1 MEERLLRA
9 LGGLSLQP
17 PPGRFRGRLVLLRGL
32 PGSGKS
38 TLARRLKRDYPSAVV
53 LSTDDFFIKNGV
65 YVFEPDFLE
74 DAHKWNQ
81 NRAHKAMKNGKS
93 PVIIDNTNIHAWE
106 MKPYVMMARENRYE
120 VVFQEPDTPWKFN
133 VQELTRRNIHHVPRQ
148 KIQRMKDEYE
158 HNVTFHSVL
167 RSEKPSRDERSSSGP
182 NEAYSTRAHFHP
194 PPAFSNRR
202 PHVAP
207 TNNRLFN

>member
-1 MEERLLRA
+1 MDERLLRA

-17 PPGRFRGRLVLLRGL
+17 PRRRFGGRLVLLRGL
-32 PGSGKS
+32 PGAGKS
-38 TLARRLKRDYPSAVV
+38 TLARQLKRDYPSAVV
-53 LSTDDFFIKNGV
+53 LSTDDFFIENGV
-65 YVFEPDFLE
+65 YMFEPDFLE

-81 NRAHKAMKNGKS
+81 KRAHKAMKNGKS

-133 VQELTRRNIHHVPRQ
+133 VRELTRRNIHHVPQQ
-148 KIQRMKDEYE
+148 KIQRMKEEYE

-167 RSEKPSRDERSSSGP
+167 QSEKPGRAERSSSGP
-182 NEAYSTRAHFHP
+182 NAAYVPLIQQKSLKDTKI
-194 PPAFSNRR
+194 
-202 PHVAP
+202 
-207 TNNRLFN
+207 

>member
-1 MEERLLRA
+1 MEEQLLRA

-17 PPGRFRGRLVLLRGL
+17 PRGRFGRRLVLLRGL
-32 PGSGKS
+32 PGAGKS
-38 TLARRLKRDYPSAVV
+38 TLARQLKRDYPSAVI
-53 LSTDDFFIKNGV
+53 LSTDDFFIENGV

-81 NRAHKAMKNGKS
+81 KRAHKAMKNGKS

-120 VVFQEPDTPWKFN
+120 VIFQEPDTPWKFN

-148 KIQRMKDEYE
+148 KIQRMKEQYE

-167 RSEKPSRDERSSSGP
+167 QSEKPSRDERSSSGR
-182 NEAYSTRAHFHP
+182 NAAYSMGAHSNP

-202 PHVAP
+202 PHVAR
-207 TNNRLFN
+207 TNNMPFN

>member
-1 MEERLLRA
+1 MDEQLLRA

-17 PPGRFRGRLVLLRGL
+17 PRGRFGRRLVLLRGL
-32 PGSGKS
+32 PGAGKS
-38 TLARRLKRDYPSAVV
+38 TLARQLKHDYPSAVV

-81 NRAHKAMKNGKS
+81 KRARKAMKNGKS
-93 PVIIDNTNIHAWE
+93 PVIVDNTNIHAWE

-120 VVFQEPDTPWKFN
+120 VIFQEPDTPWKFN

-148 KIQRMKDEYE
+148 KIQQMKEQYE

-167 RSEKPSRDERSSSGP
+167 WSEKPSRDERSSSRP
-182 NEAYSTRAHFHP
+182 NAACGTGAHSNAP
-194 PPAFSNRR
+194 AAFSNRR
-202 PHVAP
+202 PRAAH
-207 TNNRLFN
+207 TNTTPFH

>member
-1 MEERLLRA
+1 MDEQLLRA

-17 PPGRFRGRLVLLRGL
+17 PRGRFSGRLVLLRGL

-38 TLARRLKRDYPSAVV
+38 TLARQLKHDHPSAVV
-53 LSTDDFFIKNGV
+53 LSTDDFFIENGV
-65 YVFEPDFLE
+65 YMFEPEFLE

-81 NRAHKAMKNGKS
+81 KRARKAMKNGKS

-133 VQELTRRNIHHVPRQ
+133 VRELTRRNTHQVPRQ
-148 KIQRMKDEYE
+148 TIQRMKEEYE

-167 RSEKPSRDERSSSGP
+167 RSEKPSTDERSSSGP
-182 NEAYSTRAHFHP
+182 NAVYGMGAHSTP

-202 PHVAP
+202 PHLARGNMP
-207 TNNRLFN
+207 FN